1 MKTIQQTFAC
11 ILLAA
16 SASLAVYCGLLVRAV
31 TGAVTAL
38 PKEIQATR
46 SALIGEIAATRIDLM
61 KQIAASRRDLLVRT
75 EREAAALRQDVMT
88 EAAAVRTTADRRLG
102 DTLSRIDTALATVDS
117 LHQDLK
123 PALEHTAAIAAQVDD
138 ALPLYLDCDHNP
150 DCVFNRYVG
159 VSKGIERASL
169 NFGQMSQDVRGA
181 LPPMLHTWSQIGADV
196 SGTAGNINRLT
207 TPHWYDRL
215 LGYALNG
222 IVLYRNLNPITNL
235 TVKGAQILSSRP

>member
-1 MKTIQQTFAC
+1 MKTIQQTLAC

-16 SASLAVYCGLLVRAV
+16 GASLAVYCGLLVRAV

-46 SALIGEIAATRIDLM
+46 SALIGEIAATRVNLM
-61 KQIAASRRDLLVRT
+61 KEIAASRRDLLVLT
-75 EREAAALRQDVMT
+75 EREAEALRRDVMT
-88 EAAAVRTTADRRLG
+88 EAEAVRTTTNRRLG
-102 DTLSRIDTALATVDS
+102 DTLSRVDTALATVDS
-117 LHQDLK
+117 LRQDLK
-123 PALEHTAAIAAQVDD
+123 PVIDRTAAITAQVND
-138 ALPLYLDCDHNP
+138 ALPLYLDCDHNQ

-159 VSKGIERASL
+159 VSKGVERASL

-181 LPPMLHTWSQIGADV
+181 LPPMLHTWSQIGANV
-196 SGTAGNINRLT
+196 SATAGNINRLT

-222 IVLYRNLNPITNL
+222 IVMYRNLNPITNL
-235 TVKGAQILSSRP
+235 TVKGAQILTSRP